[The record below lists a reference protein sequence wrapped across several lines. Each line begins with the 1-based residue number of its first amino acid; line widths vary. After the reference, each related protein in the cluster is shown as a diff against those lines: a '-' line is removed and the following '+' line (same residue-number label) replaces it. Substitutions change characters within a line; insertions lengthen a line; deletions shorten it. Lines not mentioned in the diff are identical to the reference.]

1 MPRLPRGWHQ
11 QAGSM
16 LPLGSPTYR
25 ATPVSPRAFW
35 RQTPAEL
42 HASTPPFTVPAS
54 GQVIRTIGPQG
65 MGERWIVRDVQV
77 QTSSQ
82 YKMPPLVIQQVQA
95 QQQGHTV
102 TPPPPVVAEVWRAVA
117 TQREILLATTDHG
130 HLVRRGAGGH
140 GAGDHQG
147 HENRARR
154 VMGGDTH
161 EHSNRS
167 GRCSRREL
175 SLLRVTRAGQ
185 LARPTN
191 EGGR

>member
-25 ATPVSPRAFW
+25 ATPVSPREFW

-42 HASTPPFTVPAS
+42 HAATPPFTVPAS
-54 GQVIRTIGPQG
+54 GTVIRTIGPQG

-95 QQQGHTV
+95 QQAGSTV

-117 TQREILLATTDHG
+117 TQREILLATTNKGGYDSMG
-130 HLVRRGAGGH
+130 VSVQLSAGEQIMVIWYGA
-140 GAGDHQG
+140 
-147 HENRARR
+147 NP
-154 VMGGDTH
+154 GDTAQAIIK
-161 EHSNRS
+161 
-167 GRCSRREL
+167 GTKIVL
-175 SLLRVTRAGQ
+175 GV
-185 LARPTN
+185 
-191 EGGR
+191 